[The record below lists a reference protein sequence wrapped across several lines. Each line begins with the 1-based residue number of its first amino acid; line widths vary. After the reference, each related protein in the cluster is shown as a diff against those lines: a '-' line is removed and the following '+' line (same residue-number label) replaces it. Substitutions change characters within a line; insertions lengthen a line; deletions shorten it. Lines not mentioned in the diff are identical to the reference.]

1 MGGLGWRRAVAAH
14 ALRLVTVF
22 FLGLRP
28 TTPRHRRSAIGCKK
42 NRALRGSAAHLPTS
56 LVCLE
61 SRGMRSLRGGRKRG
75 FALCWYF
82 REIGAGRLAARGG
95 GLLGEEGG
103 EVGCGG
109 EGVGALEVGAC
120 LLGLVVEDVVV
131 ADGEQC
137 CEVVGVECQ
146 DVVIC
151 GDGFGELS

>member
-1 MGGLGWRRAVAAH
+1 MSEIAH
-14 ALRLVTVF
+14 PALSFAR
-22 FLGLRP
+22 
-28 TTPRHRRSAIGCKK
+28 
-42 NRALRGSAAHLPTS
+42 
-56 LVCLE
+56 
-61 SRGMRSLRGGRKRG
+61 GRKRG

-146 DVVIC
+146 DVLIC